1 MLNLAPEDGLSGYF
15 RRIDKYPLLSAERER
30 ELARRWRQRKDAR
43 AGELLTGSHLRLVV
57 KIARGFTGYDVP
69 FADLISQGNLGLM
82 QAAHKFEPARG
93 VRFATYATWW
103 IRAAILEYVM
113 RSASM
118 VRLATTARQK
128 KLFFNLRRLKAARG
142 ELAEHGMSAESATSI
157 AHEVGASEAEVLAM
171 NARLSGGDS
180 SLNVTLG
187 GDGGAMW
194 QDLLVDEAADPEAQ
208 LAERDELAKRRALLS
223 GALRNLTERER
234 DIVGQR
240 RLAEDRPT
248 LETLGQKY
256 NVSRERIRQIEEEA
270 VAKLGRAVRAAAVH

>member
-30 ELARRWRQRKDAR
+30 ELARRWRQRKDAG

-103 IRAAILEYVM
+103 IRAAVLEYVM

-223 GALRNLTERER
+223 VALRNLTERER